1 MFRQV
6 VVLVVDGC
14 GVGTLPDAQEYRHR
28 GANTLANVS
37 TYTGGFDLPLL
48 QWMGLGNVTQV
59 RGCAPAEP
67 PASSFGRM
75 ARHSPGTDAEAGF
88 GELFSGTLESLV
100 AGGYDVLAIG
110 GAAALLGEE
119 QATVHHPS
127 VAVEDVLD
135 RIVEA
140 LTIPVTG
147 VVVAMVAPP
156 TPDDPEA
163 GRSPVEVARLLK
175 RVDAGLGAVLDVM
188 TTESLFVMTSLR
200 GLDMTLPV
208 VDGPTREFGPLLAY
222 APAVP
227 SGVEL
232 GTRAS
237 LADVAATIAENFGIP
252 EFQAGT
258 SFYGPLLS

>member
-6 VVLVVDGC
+6 VVLIVDGC
-14 GVGTLPDAQEYRHR
+14 GVGPLPDAAEYQHR
-28 GANTLANVS
+28 GANTLHNVS

-48 QWMGLGNVTQV
+48 QWMGLGNVTAV
-59 RGCAPAEP
+59 RGCDPAEP
-67 PASSFGRM
+67 PASSYGRL
-75 ARHSPGTDAEAGF
+75 ARQAAGTDKVGGLTEV
-88 GELFSGTLESLV
+88 FSGTLESLV

-110 GAAALLGEE
+110 GAATLLSEE

-127 VAVEDVLD
+127 TAVEDVFE
-135 RIVEA
+135 RVVEA

-147 VVVAMVAPP
+147 VVVAMVGPP
-156 TPDDPEA
+156 EREDPEA
-163 GRSPVEVARLLK
+163 GRSPVEVSRLLK
-175 RVDAGLGAVLDVM
+175 RVDGGLGAVLDVM
-188 TTESLFVMTSLR
+188 TTESLLVITSVR
-200 GLDMTLPV
+200 GNDTTLPV
-208 VDGPTREFGPLLAY
+208 VDGGTREFGPLLAY

-252 EFQAGT
+252 EFQAGM